1 MELGQGFEPKSAVRY
16 LFPNPVFRGKKKE
29 VGDLVFHPY
38 TYKKNNTSQ
47 FELEL
52 SVEEEQ
58 EQIEF
63 HFYYS
68 THLYKNKTIHKLWN
82 DYLQVLRTVLQ
93 DDQVK
98 LGDIR
103 LGMENK
109 KKKEIRKLH
118 DSIQFNF

>member
-1 MELGQGFEPKSAVRY
+1 M
-16 LFPNPVFRGKKKE
+16 
-29 VGDLVFHPY
+29 
-38 TYKKNNTSQ
+38 
-47 FELEL
+47 